1 MPLPVL
7 MQDIAFLVI
16 VTLLV
21 RPVGAYLWRVFTGQ
35 RTLLD
40 RLFRPIERGIYAV
53 SGVRADHGMTATEYA
68 LAFVLFGL
76 VNTLL
81 LYGILRL
88 QWALPNANAAAL
100 STPLTPDLSFNTALS
115 FSTTTTWQAY
125 AGETTMG
132 YWTQLLGLAAQN
144 FIAGA
149 AGLAVG
155 VAVIRG
161 FARASTENLG
171 NFWVDVTRGMLWVLL
186 PLSLVGGLALVWQ
199 GVPMNF
205 HPYVEVTTLDG
216 GRQVIAQGPVA
227 ALEWI
232 KNLGTNGGGFFNAN
246 GAHPYENPTPLTNLL
261 EMLAIV
267 VLPAAL
273 TYTFGR
279 MIGRPRQGWALY
291 GIMVTL
297 FALGLALG
305 SVAEQQ
311 NSPALDRLG
320 VEQTVHEWQLTQP
333 GGNMEGKE
341 MRLGI
346 AGSVLT
352 AVTTSNG
359 ATGSTNSAHDSY
371 TPLGGAVPVVNML
384 LGETLFGGLGTGLYS
399 LLAVVLFAV
408 FVAGLMVGRT
418 PEYVGKRLTPVET
431 RLLAIY
437 ILIGPAAVLLLTAL
451 AVVAPAGV
459 AGLTTNSG
467 PHGLTEL
474 LNAYTSSFSNNGQ
487 TFGGLSANSLFFNL
501 TTAVAMLLGR
511 FGLAIPALLLAG
523 AFARQPIRGATVGTL
538 PTDTPLFGGV
548 VIGTLLIVG
557 ALTYLPALA
566 LGPIVEQLRW
576 LVG

>member
-1 MPLPVL
+1 
-7 MQDIAFLVI
+7 
-16 VTLLV
+16 
-21 RPVGAYLWRVFTGQ
+21 
-35 RTLLD
+35 
-40 RLFRPIERGIYAV
+40 
-53 SGVRADHGMTATEYA
+53 
-68 LAFVLFGL
+68 
-76 VNTLL
+76 
-81 LYGILRL
+81 
-88 QWALPNANAAAL
+88 
-100 STPLTPDLSFNTALS
+100 
-115 FSTTTTWQAY
+115 
-125 AGETTMG
+125 
-132 YWTQLLGLAAQN
+132 
-144 FIAGA
+144 
-149 AGLAVG
+149 
-155 VAVIRG
+155 
-161 FARASTENLG
+161 
-171 NFWVDVTRGMLWVLL
+171 VLL

-199 GVPMNF
+199 GVPMNL
-205 HPYVEVTTLDG
+205 HPYMEVTTLDG

-291 GIMVTL
+291 GIMVSL

-341 MRLGI
+341 MRFGI
-346 AGSVLT
+346 GGSVLT

-467 PHGLTEL
+467 PYGLTEL